1 MKYFYSHPTFY
12 VLFSLFLLF
21 SCSNKKP
28 KVVGKQALLK
38 EKIFIGDSLFKAGNY
53 ITASE
58 YYKKALIIQPN
69 NQYVTKKL
77 KEIDVKTGVAVA
89 TKKDTPKTKVAGAKQ
104 KGNVKATK
112 IATTTK
118 PKNKTIKK
126 NNKQVITKTKPVK
139 KKRTPIV
146 AKSKPIAKKNH
157 STSVVYNNSN
167 KKTDFFKNPYHVIVG
182 SFRIRDNAIKLA
194 NKFKN
199 KGYNAVQ
206 ISRFNGKFTA
216 VSILS
221 LNNIHTAYNNMRDVR
236 NEFGINDA
244 WVLYQKSNS
253 TVANNSYSKNN
264 YYSKNTNAKES
275 YNVVIGSFKIKRNAD
290 LLTDKYKNKGYDA
303 IQIPRF
309 NGKFTAVAIAFA
321 NTYQAARK
329 NMNNI
334 KNNLG
339 IDAWILQQ

>member
-1 MKYFYSHPTFY
+1 MRHLYLRPTFY
-12 VLFSLFLLF
+12 ILFSLFFLL

-38 EKIFIGDSLFKAGNY
+38 EKISIGDSLFKVGNY

-77 KEIDVKTGVAVA
+77 KEIDIKTGVAVP
-89 TKKDTPKTKVAGAKQ
+89 TKKDTQKIAKTKQ
-104 KGNVKATK
+104 KKNVKATK
-112 IATTTK
+112 IVATAK
-118 PKNKTIKK
+118 PKST
-126 NNKQVITKTKPVK
+126 TKTKAVNKRAKSVK
-139 KKRTPIV
+139 KKHTPVV
-146 AKSKPIAKKNH
+146 AKSKPIANKKH
-157 STSVVYNNSN
+157 STRVVYNNSN
-167 KKTDFFKNPYHVIVG
+167 KKTDFFKNPYHVIIG
-182 SFRIRDNAIKLA
+182 SFKIRDNAIKLA

-206 ISRFNGKFTA
+206 ISRFNGEFTA

-236 NEFGINDA
+236 NEFGIDDA
-244 WVLYQKSNS
+244 WVLYQKTNS
-253 TVANNSYSKNN
+253 TVANNSSSKNN
-264 YYSKNTNAKES
+264 NYNKNTNTTKS
-275 YNVVIGSFKIKRNAD
+275 YNIVIGSFKIKRNAD
-290 LLTDKYKNKGYDA
+290 LLTDKFKNKGYDA

-329 NMNNI
+329 NRNNI